1 MRLPGRSG
9 FRTSSAPPHWLRTF
23 SIFFTLATSQGP
35 SRPWQAYNW
44 EIIPSCPRPFS
55 EDTASADTTKGE
67 PRPKRLTLHTGYGW
81 VYVRDEEEGLLLY
94 YYPLPLE
101 HVPHSSSHADSDILA
116 ARSLIPCPR
125 TAFCT
130 ATLHTSSSSYHIV
143 LDMRV
148 AGLQLEVANP
158 QLSCVSKHPGRAFKT
173 KLRAEMGVW
182 LSGMCCVFRRVL
194 VTTQT

>member
-1 MRLPGRSG
+1 MRLPGRSE
-9 FRTSSAPPHWLRTF
+9 FRTSSPPPHWLRTF
-23 SIFFTLATSQGP
+23 SIFFALATSQGL
-35 SRPWQAYNW
+35 SRHWQAYNW
-44 EIIPSCPRPFS
+44 ESIPSCPPSFS
-55 EDTASADTTKGE
+55 KDTASADTNKGE
-67 PRPKRLTLHTGYGW
+67 PRPKRLTLHIGYDW

-94 YYPLPLE
+94 YYPLPIE

-116 ARSLIPCPR
+116 ARSLIPRPR

-130 ATLHTSSSSYHIV
+130 ATLHSSSSSYRIV

-148 AGLQLEVANP
+148 AGLQLEVANL
-158 QLSCVSKHPGRAFKT
+158 QLSCVSNHPNRTFKT
-173 KLRAEMGVW
+173 TLRAEMGVW

>member
-1 MRLPGRSG
+1 MEFVSQSTYCITLTAIVSPKPQLPAGSVGNVVRLPGRSG

-23 SIFFTLATSQGP
+23 SIFFALATSQGP

-116 ARSLIPCPR
+116 
-125 TAFCT
+125 
-130 ATLHTSSSSYHIV
+130 TL
-143 LDMRV
+143 
-148 AGLQLEVANP
+148 
-158 QLSCVSKHPGRAFKT
+158 
-173 KLRAEMGVW
+173 
-182 LSGMCCVFRRVL
+182 
-194 VTTQT
+194 